1 MDSSYYIWNVGCIK
15 RTGIAE
21 TVIIK
26 LDRQREF
33 FAERGGDFSVSK
45 REFPVALLNTTV

>member
-1 MDSSYYIWNVGCIK
+1 VLVC
-15 RTGIAE
+15 GIAE

-33 FAERGGDFSVSK
+33 FAERGGENFSVSK
-45 REFPVALLNTTV
+45 REFPVALERGREEK